1 MVISLISALRQD
13 VLHVHALI
21 SRALMPTQGLAIS
34 TSQIS
39 RARKKVSDRKALE
52 LHCRAEH
59 NSRALLIVH
68 ATAIIIKKEV
78 ISVRKAAINSVRKAV
93 MAHRTDMVAHKVRA
107 DMVSKVA
114 TAVPSRAVTVVLS
127 KVDTVVLSRA
137 DTVVLSRLAT
147 VVLSKADTVVLSRV
161 VMVVLSRA
169 VTVVLSRAD
178 IADTLRDMIQTQNTA
193 LRNVLNIRRRT
204 TIQTSRFVLTSILQ
218 MQVFAVDE
226 KPTNIYRQVS

>member
-1 MVISLISALRQD
+1 
-13 VLHVHALI
+13 
-21 SRALMPTQGLAIS
+21 
-34 TSQIS
+34 
-39 RARKKVSDRKALE
+39 
-52 LHCRAEH
+52 
-59 NSRALLIVH
+59 
-68 ATAIIIKKEV
+68 
-78 ISVRKAAINSVRKAV
+78 
-93 MAHRTDMVAHKVRA
+93 MVAHKARA

-127 KVDTVVLSRA
+127 KVATVVLSK
-137 DTVVLSRLAT
+137 VAT
-147 VVLSKADTVVLSRV
+147 VVLSKAATVVLSRV